1 MIPAREAAKG
11 NEEIKHHNSLL
22 LHDNYYIQY
31 IYTENVCAYRIK
43 ETN

>member
-22 LHDNYYIQY
+22 LHDNYIQY